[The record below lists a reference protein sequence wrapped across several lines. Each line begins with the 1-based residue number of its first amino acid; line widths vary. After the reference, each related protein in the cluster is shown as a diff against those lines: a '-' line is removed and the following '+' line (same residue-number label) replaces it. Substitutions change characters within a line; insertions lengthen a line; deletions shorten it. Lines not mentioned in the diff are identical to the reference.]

1 MEGNFSQINIVLL
14 PHVSEVAH
22 FMQSP
27 NLEELR
33 TGSLINVDVIIL
45 LLFGTAQ
52 LTVNMH

>member
-45 LLFGTAQ
+45 LLLGTTQ